1 MHVWTGVKRPLLL
14 SFLIGC
20 TVSFLTTR
28 TLTLRLIAPAMIY
41 WSFVPLIQIAALAAV
56 CRHDRKS
63 LRFSELI
70 NLFFRGYS
78 PWLFWLVGVCAI
90 WLFLSPS
97 SKSLDWTVS
106 VVCLDGGVA
115 LAVLWSLHIDFH
127 FFRSVLS
134 HSPAGAARAL
144 ALQRFISWPLI
155 LGIIAAPTI
164 WSDIVGRIW

>member
-1 MHVWTGVKRPLLL
+1 MNFWLSLKRPLFMTFLL
-14 SFLIGC
+14 GC

-28 TLTLRLIAPAMIY
+28 ALTLRLIAPAMIY

-70 NLFFRGYS
+70 DSFFRGYS
-78 PWLFWLVGVCAI
+78 PWLFWLTGVCAI
-90 WLFLSPS
+90 WTFLTPS

-106 VVCLDGGVA
+106 VIWLDGGVA
-115 LAVLWSLHIDFH
+115 LAVLWSLYIDFH
-127 FFRSVLS
+127 FFRSALS
-134 HSPAGAARAL
+134 RSPAGAARAL

-164 WSDIVGRIW
+164 LSDIVGKIW